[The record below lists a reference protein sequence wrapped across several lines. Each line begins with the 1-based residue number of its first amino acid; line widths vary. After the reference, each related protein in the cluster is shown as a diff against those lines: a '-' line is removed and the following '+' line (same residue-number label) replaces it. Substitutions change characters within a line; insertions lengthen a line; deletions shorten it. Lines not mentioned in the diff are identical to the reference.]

1 MLRGA
6 LCSFED
12 IWILCWYLFNF
23 VRKLDITDI
32 VQRLDISK
40 TGYLTHLVNVSDT
53 LRYCNHFQFQ
63 EVKFASHILFRYFG
77 IFNVIIVTS
86 RMLTCPSCRS
96 DSGWWRL
103 ASLGRTKLGRTLID
117 LFTSAQLCRYWADQD
132 NHFYESLKFN
142 FSLSEMEEALR

>member
-1 MLRGA
+1 M
-6 LCSFED
+6 SKTE
-12 IWILCWYLFNF
+12 IIVY
-23 VRKLDITDI
+23 RKIDITDI
-32 VQRLDISK
+32 VQRLDVYK
-40 TGYLTHLVNVSDT
+40 TGYLTHLVQLVSSSCF
-53 LRYCNHFQFQ
+53 LSIFFQ

-86 RMLTCPSCRS
+86 RMLTCPGCRS